1 MQDGQ
6 DKAFKDVIEP
16 LESVSLG
23 IAPTTRASLADAGTP
38 QEVGASLVA
47 KSAAPG
53 TKVALVSATQR
64 TDAAGVTY
72 YAFEFTSAARSVTR
86 HAITTL
92 AVANG
97 AGVCGRGVR
106 GDVVGADSCGQLRSR
121 RTHATLTLR
130 AVTAARRQGVHADGR
145 RQPGALGQ
153 DGGAPQ
159 DGVRELH
166 AAGLLSGA
174 RATRVFHHC
183 HE

>member
-53 TKVALVSATQR
+53 TKVSLVSATQR
-64 TDAAGVTY
+64 TDPAGVTY
-72 YAFEFTSAARSVTR
+72 YAFEFTSAARGVTR

-97 AGVCGRGVR
+97 AGAARGCGVR
-106 GDVVGADSCGQLRSR
+106 GGGTGADSTPWAAALAPRAR
-121 RTHATLTLR
+121 HAH
-130 AVTAARRQGVHADGR
+130 AARIRCR
-145 RQPGALGQ
+145 
-153 DGGAPQ
+153 PQ
-159 DGVRELH
+159 
-166 AAGLLSGA
+166 A
-174 RATRVFHHC
+174 RCTR
-183 HE
+183 

>member
-72 YAFEFTSAARSVTR
+72 YAFEFTSAARGVTR

-97 AGVCGRGVR
+97 AGVCGRGVQS
-106 GDVVGADSCGQLRSR
+106 GETDVVSCARAAHTQRSR
-121 RTHATLTLR
+121 CAPSLPPAGKVYTLT
-130 AVTAARRQGVHADGR
+130 
-145 RQPGALGQ
+145 
-153 DGGAPQ
+153 GGASQ
-159 DGVRELH
+159 ARWGKMAERLKTVSESFT
-166 AAGLLSGA
+166 LLGY
-174 RATRVFHHC
+174 
-183 HE
+183 

>member
-72 YAFEFTSAARSVTR
+72 YAFEFTSAARGVTR

-97 AGVCGRGVR
+97 ARAARGRRRAEWPNGSR
-106 GDVVGADSCGQLRSR
+106 QLRSR
-121 RTHATLTLR
+121 FTHATLTLR
-130 AVTAARRQGVHADGR
+130 AVVAARRQGVHADVR